1 MASAEGRLGVGICG
15 LGFMGRTE
23 FAYWRRHP
31 QAQVVAVCDQDARRR
46 AGEWADDVGNIDARE
61 GQRVDMAGISGYAE
75 PNELIEDKA
84 VDVVAVT
91 LPTALHA
98 DVTVRALRAGKHVFC
113 EKPMALTV
121 GGCDRMIRAAEKAG
135 RTLMVGQCIR
145 FWPQYEVVK
154 RMVEAGEIGAVRC
167 VSLRRRSRPADW
179 SHGNWMMDASRS
191 GGALL
196 DLHVHDVDFAHYLLG
211 VPERIDAR
219 GSRGP
224 SGGIDHV
231 VATYSYPDGRY
242 ALIEGGWTFHAPWPF
257 EMAFTVQGQ
266 TGTLDWSL
274 VRGPD
279 VLHYAGGDE
288 PRRIPVSDRNG
299 WLRELDYFTA
309 CLLAGEPV
317 SRCTPSSSRTSIALA
332 LLERRSIER
341 GCPVRVPASLR
352 EAG

>member
-1 MASAEGRLGVGICG
+1 MAHAEGKLGIGVCG
-15 LGFMGRTE
+15 LGFMGRIE
-23 FAYWRRHP
+23 FAYWGRHRR
-31 QAQVVAVCDQDARRR
+31 ARLVAVCDREPRRR
-46 AGEWADDVGNIDARE
+46 AGDWADDVGNIEPRE
-61 GQRVDMAGISGYAE
+61 RQRVDMAGISSYAE
-75 PNELIEDKA
+75 PDELIKDRA
-84 VDVVAVT
+84 VDVVAIT

-121 GGCDRMIRAAEKAG
+121 AGCDRMIRAAEKAG

-145 FWPQYEVVK
+145 FWPQYEVVR
-154 RMVEAGEIGAVRC
+154 RMVEAGDIGAVRC
-167 VSLRRRSRPADW
+167 VSLRRLSRPADW
-179 SHGNWMMDASRS
+179 SHGNWMLDASLS
-191 GGALL
+191 GGGLL

-231 VATYSYPDGRY
+231 VATYGYADGRY
-242 ALIEGGWTFHAPWPF
+242 AVLEGGWTFQAPWPF
-257 EMAFTVQGQ
+257 EMALTVQGQ
-266 TGTLDWSL
+266 TGTLDWSS

-288 PRRIPVSDRNG
+288 PRHIRVSDRNG
-299 WLRELDYFTA
+299 WLRELDYFA
-309 CLLAGEPV
+309 ARLLAGEPV
-317 SRCTPSSSRTSIALA
+317 TRCTPRSSRTSIALA

-341 GCPVRVPASLR
+341 GRSVRVPASLQ
-352 EAG
+352 ETG